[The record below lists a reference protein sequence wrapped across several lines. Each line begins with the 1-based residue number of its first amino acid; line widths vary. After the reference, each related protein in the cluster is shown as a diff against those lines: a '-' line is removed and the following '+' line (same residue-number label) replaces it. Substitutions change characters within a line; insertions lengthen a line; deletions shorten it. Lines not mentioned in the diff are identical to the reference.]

1 MASKKT
7 ASKKSASGST
17 KRPAASRKG
26 GGFTADEKLAMK
38 ERVKE
43 LKAASRRGKDDGEEG
58 ERDVLAKIAEM
69 SEPDRS
75 MAKRI
80 HEIVKS
86 AAPELTSRTW
96 YGMPAYAKNGDV
108 ICFFQNAGKF
118 KARYSTFGFSDKAK
132 LDEGTMWPNGFAIT
146 KLTPADEARIIALVK
161 KAVG

>member
-7 ASKKSASGST
+7 ASKKTTAKSA
-17 KRPAASRKG
+17 KRPAAGRST
-26 GGFTADEKLAMK
+26 GFTADEKLAMK
-38 ERVKE
+38 ERAKE

-58 ERDVLAKIAEM
+58 ERDVLARIAEM
-69 SEPDRS
+69 AEPDRS

-96 YGMPAYAKNGDV
+96 YGMPAYARNGDV

-118 KARYSTFGFSDKAK
+118 KARYSTLGFSDKAK

-146 KLTPADEARIIALVK
+146 KLTPADEARITALVK